1 MASNPEVK
9 QATVFERIKVFL
21 EMIKFS
27 HTLFALPFAFT
38 GALLAARGIPT
49 AGQILWILL
58 AMVGART
65 AAMGLNRLIDSDID
79 ARNPRT
85 ARRAIPAGLLS
96 KGNVA
101 LFILI
106 SLLLLLY
113 AAYRLNPLCLQ
124 LAPVA
129 IFFLLL

>member
-1 MASNPEVK
+1 MSTSSAPQQNQSI
-9 QATVFERIKVFL
+9 FDRIRVFL

-38 GALLAARGIPT
+38 GAVLAAGGLPT
-49 AGQILWILL
+49 PAQCGWILA

-65 AAMGLNRLIDSDID
+65 AAMGLNRVIDAEID

-85 ARRAIPAGLLS
+85 SSRAIPAGLLG
-96 KGNVA
+96 KGTVVVFIVA
-101 LFILI
+101 SLA
-106 SLLLLLY
+106 LLLF
-113 AAYRLNPLCLQ
+113 AAAQLNPLCLK

-129 IFFLLL
+129 VFFLV